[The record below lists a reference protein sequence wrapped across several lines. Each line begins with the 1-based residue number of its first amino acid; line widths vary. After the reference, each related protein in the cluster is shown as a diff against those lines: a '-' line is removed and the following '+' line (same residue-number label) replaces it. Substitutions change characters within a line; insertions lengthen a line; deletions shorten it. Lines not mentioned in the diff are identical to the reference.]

1 MEIKDSVVMITG
13 GAIRVGRRIALY
25 LAEKGAH
32 ISFSYYGPDEDWA
45 QTQQEIEALGVKAM
59 ATQLDVQN
67 TAQVK
72 QWVANTQQKFGRID
86 VLVNSA
92 SVWLKAPFLEISE
105 KQFDMALAIN
115 LKGPFMCSQAVAPIM
130 LQQGGGV
137 IVSITDVSAF
147 QTWPG
152 YAPHAASK
160 AGLVSLT
167 KTLAAELAPK
177 VRVNAVA
184 PGTVLLPPNY
194 TPEVEKWCLDRSILG
209 RVGDPLDVARAVA
222 FIIESDYATGS
233 VYFMDGGMSLF
244 GVPFKEA

>member
-1 MEIKDSVVMITG
+1 MEIKNSVVMISG

-32 ISFSYYGPDEDWA
+32 ISFSYYAPDEDWA
-45 QTQQEIEALGVKAM
+45 QTQREIEALGVKAL
-59 ATQLDVQN
+59 ATQLDVRH
-67 TAQVK
+67 TARVK
-72 QWVANTQQKFGRID
+72 QWVADTYQQFGQID
-86 VLVNSA
+86 VLINSA

-105 KQFDMALAIN
+105 KDYDMALDIN
-115 LKGPFMCSQAVAPIM
+115 LKGPFMCSQAVAPVM
-130 LQQGGGV
+130 LQQGRGV
-137 IVSITDVSAF
+137 IVNITDVSAF
-147 QTWPG
+147 QVWPG

-167 KTLAAELAPK
+167 KTLAAELAPQ

-209 RVGDPLDVARAVA
+209 RIGDPLDVARTVA

-233 VYFMDGGMSLF
+233 VYFMDGGMSMF
-244 GVPFKEA
+244 GVPFKE